1 MADHKRNSTAGKIAT
16 PNLKAGSGAN
26 KEVIDAD
33 RDLYKAVGSR

>member
-1 MADHKRNSTAGKIAT
+1 MADHKRNNTAGKIAT
-16 PNLKAGSGAN
+16 PNLKPGGGAN